1 MFLKNVNLNFKYT
14 MNMKQKLFNLF
25 LIPLFFLSSCTI
37 GQEGNTKVNL
47 GATEFAE
54 KMKAVPAAPII
65 DVRTP
70 EEFKQ
75 GHIQNAVNIN
85 WNGSDFSAQMEKF
98 DKSKPIFIYCL
109 SGGRSSSA
117 SAQLK
122 SEGFKEIYEL
132 TGGMMAWRSAK
143 MPETKKDAVVNAGM
157 TMKQYKSL
165 LETDKLV
172 LIDFYAVWC
181 APCKRMKPFLDEMSV
196 EMKEKLEIIRI
207 DSDLNPELAA
217 ELKVEGLPT
226 LLLYKKGE
234 LVWNHLGYIEKVDLV
249 KQIEV
254 VK

>member
-1 MFLKNVNLNFKYT
+1 MKNKLLTFLS
-14 MNMKQKLFNLF
+14 
-25 LIPLFFLSSCTI
+25 IPLLFLSSCSI
-37 GQEGNTKVNL
+37 GQEGTEKINL
-47 GATEFAE
+47 PAVEFAE
-54 KMKAVPAAPII
+54 KMQAIPTAPII

-85 WNGSDFSAQMEKF
+85 WNGSDFSAQMAKF
-98 DKSKPIFIYCL
+98 DKSQPIFIYCL
-109 SGGRSSSA
+109 SGGRSGSA
-117 SAQLK
+117 SAQLR

-143 MPETKKDAVVNAGM
+143 MPETKDAAVAKAGM
-157 TMKQYKSL
+157 TMKQYNAL
-165 LETDKLV
+165 LETDKIV

-181 APCKRMKPFLDEMSV
+181 GPCKRMKPFLDEMAV
-196 EMKEKLEIIRI
+196 EMKDNLEIVRI
-207 DSDLNPELAA
+207 DADLNPELTAQ
-217 ELKVEGLPT
+217 LKVEGLPT

-249 KQIEV
+249 KQIEA

>member
-1 MFLKNVNLNFKYT
+1 
-14 MNMKQKLFNLF
+14 MKQKLFNLF
-25 LIPLFFLSSCTI
+25 FIPLLFLSSCSI
-37 GQEGNTKVNL
+37 GQEGNVKVNL
-47 GATEFAE
+47 GATEFAK
-54 KMKAVPAAPII
+54 KMQAIPTAPII

-85 WNGSDFSAQMEKF
+85 WNGSDFSAQMAKF
-98 DKSKPIFIYCL
+98 DKSQPIFIYCL
-109 SGGRSSSA
+109 SGGRSGSA

-143 MPETKKDAVVNAGM
+143 MPETKNAAVANAGM
-157 TMKQYKSL
+157 TMKQYKAL

-196 EMKEKLEIIRI
+196 EMKENLEIIRI

-249 KQIEV
+249 KQIEA

>member
-1 MFLKNVNLNFKYT
+1 MKNKLLTFLS
-14 MNMKQKLFNLF
+14 
-25 LIPLFFLSSCTI
+25 IPLLFLSSCSI
-37 GQEGNTKVNL
+37 GQEGTEKINL
-47 GATEFAE
+47 PAVEFAE
-54 KMKAVPAAPII
+54 KMQAIPTAPII

-85 WNGSDFSAQMEKF
+85 WNGSDFSAQMAKF
-98 DKSKPIFIYCL
+98 DKSQPIFIYCL
-109 SGGRSSSA
+109 SGGRSGSA
-117 SAQLK
+117 SAQLR

-143 MPETKKDAVVNAGM
+143 MPETKDAAVAKAGM
-157 TMKQYKSL
+157 TMKQYNAL
-165 LETDKLV
+165 LETDKIV

-181 APCKRMKPFLDEMSV
+181 GPCKRMKPFLDEMAV
-196 EMKEKLEIIRI
+196 EMKDNLEIVRI
-207 DSDLNPELAA
+207 DADLNPELAA
-217 ELKVEGLPT
+217 QLKVEGLPT

-249 KQIEV
+249 KQIEA